1 MRLHNNNNNNKRE
14 TIMPLTRR
22 RFVQSAA
29 ISAAALSLPSFARA
43 ATPVLRLSS
52 TMTSDENSAHYLF
65 YQRLAENL
73 KQSVGDKIRID
84 FFPNGQL
91 GKEAD
96 VVQQVRLGSIDM
108 MVTGSSI
115 WATAL
120 PELALLD
127 LGFLFDNYD
136 HVARAVDGGVGQT
149 YNKLLQERA
158 GCTIVGWGSHFSA
171 RSVYTKPP
179 IKDLEAIRNV
189 KLRVLP
195 TQAFIETFKLMGAI
209 PTPIAFNEVYTAVQT
224 GVVEGFEHDAAS
236 VLANKLDEVVRNSWQ
251 TNHLFSPC
259 IAVVGKRGLAKIPA
273 DLQPAFLEAA
283 KEASIHQ
290 RAAAAVKGAEAIAA
304 LTKGGMTLYPMAD
317 AERASVRSMMREKLW
332 VPFTQTNPSMAPVL
346 AAIDAARV

>member
-1 MRLHNNNNNNKRE
+1 MN
-14 TIMPLTRR
+14 LTRR
-22 RFVQSAA
+22 RFVQTAA
-29 ISAAALSLPSFARA
+29 IGAAAMSLPTFSHA

-65 YQRLAENL
+65 YQRFAENL
-73 KQSVGDKIRID
+73 KQSLGDKVRID
-84 FFPNGQL
+84 FFANGQL

-127 LGFLFDNYD
+127 LGFLFGSYA
-136 HVARAVDGGVGQT
+136 HVAKAVDSGVGEI
-149 YNKLLQERA
+149 YNKLLQERT
-158 GCTIVGWGSHFSA
+158 GCSVIGWGSHFSA

-179 IKDLEAIRNV
+179 IKDLATLKNV

-259 IAVVGKRGLAKIPA
+259 IAVIGKRGLAKIPA
-273 DLQPAFLEAA
+273 DLQPAFMAA
-283 KEASIHQ
+283 ARDASIHQ
-290 RAAAAVKGAEAIAA
+290 REAAKIKGAEAIAA
-304 LTKGGMTLYPMAD
+304 LTKGGMTFFPMSD
-317 AERASVRSMMREKLW
+317 AERENTRQLMREKLW
-332 VPFTQTNPSMAPVL
+332 VPFTQTNPVTAPVL
-346 AAIDAARV
+346 AAIDAARG

>member
-1 MRLHNNNNNNKRE
+1 MNL
-14 TIMPLTRR
+14 IRR
-22 RFVQSAA
+22 RFVQSATLG
-29 ISAAALSLPSFARA
+29 AAALSFPMISRA

-65 YQRLAENL
+65 YQRFSDNL
-73 KQSVGDKIRID
+73 KQALGDKVRID
-84 FFPNGQL
+84 FFANGQL

-108 MVTGSSI
+108 MITGSSI

-127 LGFLFDNYD
+127 LGFLFDSYA
-136 HVARAVDGGVGQT
+136 HVAKAVDSGVGEI
-149 YNKLLQERA
+149 YNKLLQERT
-158 GCTIVGWGSHFSA
+158 GCTVVGWGSHFSA

-179 IKDLEAIRNV
+179 IKDLAALQNV

-259 IAVVGKRGLAKIPA
+259 IAVIGKRGLAKIPA
-273 DLQPAFLEAA
+273 DLQPVFIAAARDASVYQREAA
-283 KEASIHQ
+283 K
-290 RAAAAVKGAEAIAA
+290 VKGAEALATLA
-304 LTKGGMTLYPMAD
+304 KGGMTLYPMAD
-317 AERASVRSMMREKLW
+317 AERAATRQLMRDKLW
-332 VPFTQTNPSMAPVL
+332 VPFTQSNPVTAPIL

>member
-1 MRLHNNNNNNKRE
+1 MN
-14 TIMPLTRR
+14 LTRR
-22 RFVQSAA
+22 RFVQSATLG
-29 ISAAALSLPSFARA
+29 AAALSFPMISRA

-65 YQRLAENL
+65 YQRFSDNL
-73 KQSVGDKIRID
+73 KQALGDKVRID
-84 FFPNGQL
+84 FFANGQL

-108 MVTGSSI
+108 MITGSSI

-127 LGFLFDNYD
+127 LGFLFDSYA
-136 HVARAVDGGVGQT
+136 HVAKAVDSGVGEI
-149 YNKLLQERA
+149 YNKLLQERT
-158 GCTIVGWGSHFSA
+158 GCTVVGWGSHFSA
-171 RSVYTKPP
+171 RSVYTKSP
-179 IKDLEAIRNV
+179 IKDLADLQNV

-195 TQAFIETFKLMGAI
+195 TQAFIETFKLLGAI

-259 IAVVGKRGLAKIPA
+259 IAVIGKRGLAKIPV
-273 DLQPAFLEAA
+273 DLQPVF
-283 KEASIHQ
+283 I
-290 RAAAAVKGAEAIAA
+290 AAARDASVYQREVAKVKGAEALATLA
-304 LTKGGMTLYPMAD
+304 KGGMTLYPMAD
-317 AERASVRSMMREKLW
+317 AERAATRQLMRDKLW
-332 VPFTQTNPSMAPVL
+332 VPFTQSNPVTAPVL
-346 AAIDAARV
+346 AAIDAARG

>member
-1 MRLHNNNNNNKRE
+1 MN
-14 TIMPLTRR
+14 LTRR
-22 RFVQSAA
+22 RFVQTAA
-29 ISAAALSLPSFARA
+29 IGAAALSLPSLSHA

-65 YQRLAENL
+65 YQRFAENL
-73 KQSVGDKIRID
+73 KQSLGDKVRID
-84 FFPNGQL
+84 FFANGQL

-127 LGFLFDNYD
+127 LGFLFDSYA
-136 HVARAVDGGVGQT
+136 HVAKAVDSGVGEI
-149 YNKLLQERA
+149 YNKLLQERT
-158 GCTIVGWGSHFSA
+158 GCSVIGWGSHFSA

-179 IKDLEAIRNV
+179 IKDLATLKNV

-259 IAVVGKRGLAKIPA
+259 IAVIGKRGLAKIPA
-273 DLQPAFLEAA
+273 DLQPAFIAA
-283 KEASIHQ
+283 ARDASIHQ
-290 RAAAAVKGAEAIAA
+290 REAAKIKGAEAIAA
-304 LTKGGMTLYPMAD
+304 LTKGGMTFFPMSD
-317 AERASVRSMMREKLW
+317 AERESTRQLMREKLW
-332 VPFTQTNPSMAPVL
+332 VPFTQTNPVTAPVL
-346 AAIDAARV
+346 AAIDAARG

>member
-1 MRLHNNNNNNKRE
+1 MN
-14 TIMPLTRR
+14 LTRR
-22 RFVQSAA
+22 RFVQTAA
-29 ISAAALSLPSFARA
+29 IGAAALSLPTFSHA

-65 YQRLAENL
+65 YQRFAENL
-73 KQSVGDKIRID
+73 KQSLGDKVRID
-84 FFPNGQL
+84 FFANGQL

-108 MVTGSSI
+108 MITGSSI

-127 LGFLFDNYD
+127 LGFLFDSYA
-136 HVARAVDGGVGQT
+136 HVAKAVDGGVGEI
-149 YNKLLQERA
+149 YNKLLQERT
-158 GCTIVGWGSHFSA
+158 GCSVIGWGSHFSA

-179 IKDLEAIRNV
+179 IKDLATMKNV

-259 IAVVGKRGLAKIPA
+259 IAVIGKRGLAKIPA
-273 DLQPAFLEAA
+273 DLQPAFIAAARDASVYQREAA
-283 KEASIHQ
+283 KI
-290 RAAAAVKGAEAIAA
+290 KGAEAIAA
-304 LTKGGMTLYPMAD
+304 LTKAGMTFFPMAD
-317 AERASVRSMMREKLW
+317 TEREGMRQLMREKLW
-332 VPFTQTNPSMAPVL
+332 VPFTQTNPVTAPVL
-346 AAIDAARV
+346 AAIDSARG

>member
-1 MRLHNNNNNNKRE
+1 MN
-14 TIMPLTRR
+14 LTRR
-22 RFVQSAA
+22 RFVQTAA
-29 ISAAALSLPSFARA
+29 IGAAALSLPTLSHA
-43 ATPVLRLSS
+43 AAPVLRLSS

-65 YQRLAENL
+65 YQRFAENL
-73 KQSVGDKIRID
+73 KQSLGDKVRID
-84 FFPNGQL
+84 FFANGQL

-127 LGFLFDNYD
+127 LGFLFDSYA
-136 HVARAVDGGVGQT
+136 HVAKAVDSGVGEI
-149 YNKLLQERA
+149 YNKLLQERT
-158 GCTIVGWGSHFSA
+158 GCSVIGWGSHFSA

-179 IKDLEAIRNV
+179 IKDLATLKNV

-195 TQAFIETFKLMGAI
+195 TQAFI
-209 PTPIAFNEVYTAVQT
+209 EVYTAVQT

-259 IAVVGKRGLAKIPA
+259 IAVIGKRGLAKIPA
-273 DLQPAFLEAA
+273 DLQPAFIAA
-283 KEASIHQ
+283 ARDASIHQ
-290 RAAAAVKGAEAIAA
+290 REAAKIKGAEAIAA
-304 LTKGGMTLYPMAD
+304 LTKGGMTFFPMSD
-317 AERASVRSMMREKLW
+317 AERENTRQLMREKLW
-332 VPFTQTNPSMAPVL
+332 VPFTQTNPVTAPVL
-346 AAIDAARV
+346 AAIDAARG

>member
-1 MRLHNNNNNNKRE
+1 MN
-14 TIMPLTRR
+14 LTRR

-29 ISAAALSLPSFARA
+29 LGAAALSLPTFSHAS
-43 ATPVLRLSS
+43 TPVLRLSS
-52 TMTSDENSAHYLF
+52 TMTSDQNSAHFLF
-65 YQRLAENL
+65 YQRFADNL
-73 KQSVGDKIRID
+73 QQALGDKVRID
-84 FFPNGQL
+84 FFANGQL

-127 LGFLFDNYD
+127 LGFLFDSYA
-136 HVARAVDGGVGQT
+136 HVAKAVDNGVGDI
-149 YNKLLQERA
+149 YNKLLQERT
-158 GCTIVGWGSHFSA
+158 GCSVIGWGSHFSA

-179 IKDLEAIRNV
+179 IKDLAAMKNL

-236 VLANKLDEVVRNSWQ
+236 VLANKLDEVVRNCWQ
-251 TNHLFSPC
+251 TDHLFSSC
-259 IAVVGKRGLAKIPA
+259 IAVIGKRGLAKIPA
-273 DLQPAFLEAA
+273 DLQPVFIAA
-283 KEASIHQ
+283 ARDASIHQ
-290 RAAAAVKGAEAIAA
+290 REAAKIKGIEAFTA
-304 LTKGGMTLYPMAD
+304 LAKLGMTFFPMAD
-317 AERASVRSMMREKLW
+317 SERETTRQLMREKLW
-332 VPFTQTNPSMAPVL
+332 VPFTQRNPVTGPVL
-346 AAIDAARV
+346 AAIEASRS

>member
-1 MRLHNNNNNNKRE
+1 M
-14 TIMPLTRR
+14 TLTRR

-29 ISAAALSLPSFARA
+29 IGAAALQFPSFSRA
-43 ATPVLRLSS
+43 AVPSLRLSS
-52 TMTSDENSAHYLF
+52 TMTADENSAHYLF
-65 YQRLAENL
+65 YKRFNDNL
-73 KQSVGDKIRID
+73 KQAFGDKLRLD
-84 FFPNGQL
+84 FFANGQL

-127 LGFLFDNYD
+127 LGFLFDSYA
-136 HVARAVDGGVGQT
+136 HVARAVDGGVGEI
-149 YNKLLQERA
+149 YNK
-158 GCTIVGWGSHFSA
+158 SHFSA
-171 RSVYTKPP
+171 RSVYSKPP
-179 IKDLEAIRNV
+179 IKDLASIGNV

-236 VLANKLDEVVRNSWQ
+236 VLANKLAEVVNHSWQ

-259 IAVVGKRGLAKIPA
+259 IAVIGKRGLAKIPA
-273 DLQPAFLEAA
+273 DQQATFL
-283 KEASIHQ
+283 
-290 RAAAAVKGAEAIAA
+290 AAARDASLYQRQAADVKGVEAIAT
-304 LTKGGMTLYPMAD
+304 LGKLGMTFFPMAD
-317 AERASVRSMMREKLW
+317 AERNSTRQLMREKLW
-332 VPFTQTNPSMAPVL
+332 VPFTQANPLTAPVL
-346 AAIDAARV
+346 AAVDAARA

>member
-1 MRLHNNNNNNKRE
+1 MHLSG
-14 TIMPLTRR
+14 R
-22 RFVQSAA
+22 RFVQCAA
-29 ISAAALSLPSFARA
+29 IGAAALSFSRFSQA

-65 YQRLAENL
+65 YKRFSENL
-73 KQSVGDKIRID
+73 QQAVGDRIRVD
-84 FFPNGQL
+84 FFANGQL

-108 MVTGSSI
+108 MITGSSI

-127 LGFLFDNYD
+127 LGFLFDSYD
-136 HVARAVDGGVGQT
+136 HVSRSVEGGVGEI
-149 YNKLLQERA
+149 YNKLLEART
-158 GCTIVGWGSHFSA
+158 GCSIVGWGSHFSA

-179 IKDLEAIRNV
+179 IKDLASVQNV

-195 TQAFIETFKLMGAI
+195 TQAFIETFKLLGAI

-259 IAVVGKRGLAKIPA
+259 IAVIGKRGLAKIPA
-273 DLQPAFLEAA
+273 DLHTAFVQAA
-283 KEASIHQ
+283 HDASISQ
-290 RAAAAVKGAEAIAA
+290 RQAAAVKGAEALQA
-304 LTKGGMTLYPMAD
+304 LAKGGMTFYPMVD
-317 AERASVRSMMREKLW
+317 AERDSTRKLMREKLW
-332 VPFTQTNPSMAPVL
+332 VPFTQSNPSMAPVL
-346 AAIDAARV
+346 AAIDAARG

>member
-1 MRLHNNNNNNKRE
+1 MN
-14 TIMPLTRR
+14 LTRR
-22 RFVQSAA
+22 RFVQTAA
-29 ISAAALSLPSFARA
+29 IGAAALSLPTFSHA

-65 YQRLAENL
+65 YQRFAENL
-73 KQSVGDKIRID
+73 KQSLGDKVRID
-84 FFPNGQL
+84 FFANGQL

-127 LGFLFDNYD
+127 LGFLFDSYA
-136 HVARAVDGGVGQT
+136 HVAKAVDSGVGEI
-149 YNKLLQERA
+149 YNKLLQERT
-158 GCTIVGWGSHFSA
+158 GCSVIGWGSHFSA

-179 IKDLEAIRNV
+179 IKDLATLKNV

-259 IAVVGKRGLAKIPA
+259 IAVIGKRGLAKIPA
-273 DLQPAFLEAA
+273 DLQPAFIAA
-283 KEASIHQ
+283 ARDASIHQ
-290 RAAAAVKGAEAIAA
+290 REAAKIKGAEAIAA
-304 LTKGGMTLYPMAD
+304 LTKGGMTFFPMSD
-317 AERASVRSMMREKLW
+317 AERENTRQLMREKLW
-332 VPFTQTNPSMAPVL
+332 VPFTQTNPVTAPVL
-346 AAIDAARV
+346 AAIDAARG

>member
-1 MRLHNNNNNNKRE
+1 MN
-14 TIMPLTRR
+14 LTRR

-29 ISAAALSLPSFARA
+29 IGAAALSLPTFSHA

-65 YQRLAENL
+65 YQRFAENL
-73 KQSVGDKIRID
+73 KQSLGDKVRID
-84 FFPNGQL
+84 FFANGQL

-108 MVTGSSI
+108 MITGSSI

-127 LGFLFDNYD
+127 LGFLFDSYA
-136 HVARAVDGGVGQT
+136 HVAKAVDSGVGEI
-149 YNKLLQERA
+149 YNKLLQERT
-158 GCTIVGWGSHFSA
+158 GCSVIGWGSHFSA

-179 IKDLEAIRNV
+179 IKDLASLKNV

-259 IAVVGKRGLAKIPA
+259 IAVIGKRGLAKIPA
-273 DLQPAFLEAA
+273 DLQPAFIAAAREASVHQREAA
-283 KEASIHQ
+283 KI
-290 RAAAAVKGAEAIAA
+290 KGAQAIESLA
-304 LTKGGMTLYPMAD
+304 KSGMTFFPMAD
-317 AERASVRSMMREKLW
+317 AERDATRQLMREKLW
-332 VPFTQTNPSMAPVL
+332 VPFTQTNPVTAPVL
-346 AAIDAARV
+346 AAIDAARG

>member
-1 MRLHNNNNNNKRE
+1 MN
-14 TIMPLTRR
+14 LTRR
-22 RFVQSAA
+22 RFVQTAA
-29 ISAAALSLPSFARA
+29 IGAAALSLPTFSHA

-65 YQRLAENL
+65 YQRFAENL
-73 KQSVGDKIRID
+73 KQSLGDKVRID
-84 FFPNGQL
+84 FFANGQL

-127 LGFLFDNYD
+127 LGFLFDSYA
-136 HVARAVDGGVGQT
+136 HVAKAVDGGVGEI
-149 YNKLLQERA
+149 YNKLLQERT
-158 GCTIVGWGSHFSA
+158 GCSVIGWGSHFSA

-179 IKDLEAIRNV
+179 IKDLATLKNV

-259 IAVVGKRGLAKIPA
+259 IAVIGKRGLAKIPA
-273 DLQPAFLEAA
+273 DLQPAFIAA
-283 KEASIHQ
+283 ARDASIHQ
-290 RAAAAVKGAEAIAA
+290 REAAKIKGAEAIAA
-304 LTKGGMTLYPMAD
+304 LTKGGMTFFPMSD
-317 AERASVRSMMREKLW
+317 AERENTRQLMREKLW
-332 VPFTQTNPSMAPVL
+332 VPFTQTNPVTAPVL
-346 AAIDAARV
+346 AAIDAARG

>member
-1 MRLHNNNNNNKRE
+1 M
-14 TIMPLTRR
+14 TLTRR
-22 RFVQSAA
+22 RFVQTAA
-29 ISAAALSLPSFARA
+29 IGAAALSLPTFSHA

-65 YQRLAENL
+65 YQRFAENL
-73 KQSVGDKIRID
+73 KQSLGDKVRID
-84 FFPNGQL
+84 FFANGQL

-127 LGFLFDNYD
+127 LGFLFDSYA
-136 HVARAVDGGVGQT
+136 HVAKAVDSGVGEI
-149 YNKLLQERA
+149 YNKLLQERT
-158 GCTIVGWGSHFSA
+158 GCSVIGWGSHFSA

-179 IKDLEAIRNV
+179 IKDLATLKNV

-259 IAVVGKRGLAKIPA
+259 IAVIGKRGLAKIPA
-273 DLQPAFLEAA
+273 DMQPAFIAA
-283 KEASIHQ
+283 ARDASIHQ
-290 RAAAAVKGAEAIAA
+290 REAAKIKGAEAIAA
-304 LTKGGMTLYPMAD
+304 LTKGGMTFFPMSD
-317 AERASVRSMMREKLW
+317 AERDATRQLMREKLW
-332 VPFTQTNPSMAPVL
+332 VPFTQANPVTAPVL

>member
-1 MRLHNNNNNNKRE
+1 
-14 TIMPLTRR
+14 MPLTRR

-136 HVARAVDGGVGQT
+136 HVARAVDSGVGET

-179 IKDLEAIRNV
+179 IKDLEAIKNV

-290 RAAAAVKGAEAIAA
+290 RSAAAVKGAEAIAA
-304 LTKGGMTLYPMAD
+304 LAKGGMTMYPMAD
-317 AERASVRSMMREKLW
+317 AERASVRTLMREKLW